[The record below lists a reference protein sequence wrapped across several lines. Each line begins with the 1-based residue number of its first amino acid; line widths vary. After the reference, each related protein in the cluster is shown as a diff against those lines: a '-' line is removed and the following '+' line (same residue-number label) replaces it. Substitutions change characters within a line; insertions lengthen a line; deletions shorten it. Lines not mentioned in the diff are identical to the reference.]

1 MVARAAGKV
10 LNTQTMKRDK
20 LFQYCQKI
28 VLLKDN
34 TVLVCKRKG
43 EQDYDGV
50 YSLIGGK
57 MEVSDGDFL
66 GGLQREKNEEIGS
79 GCKIR
84 ILPNYTYNVI
94 FTKKDGTA
102 MILPHYYAEY
112 VSGKIM
118 LSDEYSNYKWVP
130 INELS
135 SFQPLIESVPIIVPE
150 MMKLAKKIGRR
161 GLILI

>member
-1 MVARAAGKV
+1 MIKNDKV
-10 LNTQTMKRDK
+10 L
-20 LFQYCQKI
+20 L
-28 VLLKDN
+28 
-34 TVLVCKRKG
+34 CKRKG

-57 MEVSDGDFL
+57 LEVSDGDFI
-66 GGLQREKNEEIGS
+66 GGLKREKNEEIGTE
-79 GCKIR
+79 CKVR

-112 VSGKIM
+112 VSGKIT
-118 LSDEYSNYKWVP
+118 LSDEYSDYKWVP
-130 INELS
+130 IRELS
-135 SFQPLIESVPIIVPE
+135 SFQPLIESVPTIVPE